1 MSGLADRIGTAL
13 DLALSV
19 LAPGLA
25 LRRAESRIRF
35 GMAATMY
42 KAADPETMDRM
53 GWWRTGA
60 DRKAT
65 PNAWE
70 RMSLRD
76 VSRHLIRNNAVAA
89 GAQDTIALNV
99 VGQGLRP
106 QSRLRADRLGISPA
120 RAAELQRQAEDVWDE
135 WCGHAD
141 ATGSLHFDDLQFL
154 ALLKIVE
161 DGELLALPTWAD
173 EPWRPWGRCLEFVE
187 ADRLRKPGGRKD
199 VPESGIEV
207 GSRGQPLRYWIESG
221 RKSARGTEFFGVD
234 ARDDKGRPRVLHLF
248 RPRRPGQSRGI
259 PLFSSVITRFANL
272 DDFVEAELMA
282 ARVAACLAV
291 FVTQN
296 DPLAGAA
303 SARLAADPGQDN
315 RPRVQSLSPA
325 MIAYMKQGESINVV
339 DPKRPGDAFVPFVE
353 SMLRFIGMALGLPYE
368 LLVKDFSKTNYSS
381 ARAALLEGRRMF
393 SNWRAW
399 LPRQLNQPIWELVLE
414 EAWLRGRFEAGDFH
428 GFKAEYCRAVW
439 IGGGWGWVDP
449 VKEVQSSTQAV
460 AGNLSTLADECA
472 AQGRD
477 WEEVLAQ
484 RKREEDLRRELGL
497 AEPPMSRTA
506 PPKTPDGDADE
517 EDRV

>member
-1 MSGLADRIGTAL
+1 VTLSGKLGSAL
-13 DLALSV
+13 DRAISV

-25 LRRAESRIRF
+25 LRRMESRARF

-42 KAADPETMDRM
+42 KATDPETMDRM
-53 GWWRTGA
+53 GWSFGA
-60 DRKAT
+60 AGGKPT
-65 PNAWE
+65 PGSWE

-76 VSRHLIRNNAVAA
+76 LSRHLIRNNAVAA

-106 QSRLRADRLGISPA
+106 QSRLRADRLGISPE

-135 WCGHAD
+135 WCGLAD
-141 ATGSLHFDDLQFL
+141 AADSLHFDDLQFL
-154 ALLKIVE
+154 AMLKLVE

-187 ADRLRKPGGRKD
+187 ADRLRKPGDRKD
-199 VPESGIEV
+199 VPDSGIER
-207 GSRGQPLRYWIESG
+207 GTRGQPLRYWIESG
-221 RKSARGTEFFGVD
+221 SSTPGRRTFFGVD
-234 ARDDKGRPRVLHLF
+234 ARDHRGRRRVLHLF
-248 RPRRPGQSRGI
+248 RPMRPGQSRGI
-259 PLFSSVITRFANL
+259 PYFSSVITRFANL

-291 FVTQN
+291 FVTQQ
-296 DPLAGAA
+296 DPMAGAA
-303 SARLAADPGQDN
+303 SARLAADGPGQDGQ
-315 RPRVQSLSPA
+315 RLQSLSPA
-325 MIAYMKQGESINVV
+325 MIAYMKAGESINVV
-339 DPKRPGDAFVPFVE
+339 DPKRPGDAFAPFVE

-399 LPRQLNQPIWELVLE
+399 FPRQLNQPMWELVLE
-414 EAWLRGRFEAGDFH
+414 EAWLRGRFEARDFYRH
-428 GFKAEYCRAVW
+428 KAEYCRAAW

-477 WEEVLAQ
+477 WEEVLEQ
-484 RKREEDLRRELGL
+484 RKREEDRRRELGL
-497 AEPPMSRTA
+497 PA
-506 PPKTPDGDADE
+506 PAASPTPQPAATEEDADE
-517 EDRV
+517 KDRV